1 MDARGLNSP
10 ERPGLSGALRGCYR
24 LGDAMDGHAV
34 RCGFLCA
41 ALGVSLLSCAACSR
55 DESVPATPN
64 APSTTAALTAAEG
77 DDVMVTLPLVFFEGT
92 WEEDPQRILD
102 DYHCSDVEENDDG
115 SYTVKLSR
123 QNYDALIERAYIDAK
138 TAIDALVHSDD
149 HPHVTAVDYDEQF
162 GTVTVTLDTSDLS
175 VVEGALP
182 YIPGGIACGYQLMAG
197 LPVRCDV
204 ILVGPDG
211 ADLLD
216 TQFPASDS
224 AE

>member
-1 MDARGLNSP
+1 M
-10 ERPGLSGALRGCYR
+10 
-24 LGDAMDGHAV
+24 
-34 RCGFLCA
+34 
-41 ALGVSLLSCAACSR
+41 ALGASLLSCIACSR
-55 DESVPATPN
+55 DEPAPTTPS
-64 APSTTAALTAAEG
+64 APSTTAALTAAGG
-77 DDVMVTLPLVFFEGT
+77 DDVMVTIPVVFFEGT
-92 WEEDPQRILD
+92 WEEDPQGILD
-102 DYHCSDVEENDDG
+102 DYHCSDVEENEDG
-115 SYTVKLSR
+115 TYTVTLSR

-138 TAIDALVHSDD
+138 TAIDALVHNDD

-216 TQFPASDS
+216 TQFPASS
-224 AE
+224 SPAE